1 MTNNKNNKRELT
13 LFLKE
18 RRLDAESAPILYDE
32 IMRNIQGVKKLTVD
46 MTAVVYI
53 SSAGLRALLAALHAM
68 GDDDGSVTLLNVC
81 DNVMHT
87 LQITGF
93 SEIFTIKLKNK

>member
-1 MTNNKNNKRELT
+1 MTNNKRELT
-13 LFLKE
+13 LFLKD

-46 MTAVVYI
+46 MAAVVYI

-68 GDDDGSVTLLNVC
+68 GDDGSVTLLNVC

-93 SEIFTIKLKNK
+93 SEIFTIKLKN

>member
-1 MTNNKNNKRELT
+1 MTEHKIENERKLT

-46 MTAVVYI
+46 MAAVVYI

-68 GDDDGSVTLLNVC
+68 GDGGSVTLLNVC

-93 SEIFTIKLKNK
+93 SEIFTIN